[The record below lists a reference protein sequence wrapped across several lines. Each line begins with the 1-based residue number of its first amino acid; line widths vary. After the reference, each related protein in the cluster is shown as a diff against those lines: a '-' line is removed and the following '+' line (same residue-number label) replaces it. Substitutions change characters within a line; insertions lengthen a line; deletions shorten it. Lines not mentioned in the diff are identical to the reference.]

1 MLSISAFHLCH
12 KFAHLNI
19 KFSGLSLFVAYHF
32 LVQTTKHVSL
42 GRNLM
47 VYQQVKMKMPADNR
61 SISFVCESIYPPL
74 QVYAPTVCML
84 CVNQLILIR
93 DTAYPEHDQIV
104 KETII
109 CDLANSGR
117 WFSKNF
123 VPLIPLIRNNM
134 HGKEL
139 TIYEIWSFVA
149 LLSSTLQL
157 VILLIS

>member
-1 MLSISAFHLCH
+1 
-12 KFAHLNI
+12 
-19 KFSGLSLFVAYHF
+19 
-32 LVQTTKHVSL
+32 
-42 GRNLM
+42 
-47 VYQQVKMKMPADNR
+47 MKMPADNH

-74 QVYAPTVCML
+74 GICPRTLYAL
-84 CVNQLILIR
+84 CVNWLILTR
-93 DTAYPEHDQIV
+93 DTAYPERDQIV

-123 VPLIPLIRNNM
+123 VPLISLIRNNM

-139 TIYEIWSFVA
+139 TIYEIGSFVA